1 MKPSLKAVALSTPFF
16 LLASCA
22 PTAVLAPLKPPPE
35 RMDCVAAGA
44 RPAIPAEYVIDW
56 TKVTT
61 VPQARAEHD
70 SYVRVIRSREGVVVG
85 HLVDV
90 EGKLFACST
99 DAEWLRDF
107 YGRLPDPG

>member
-1 MKPSLKAVALSTPFF
+1 MKPLLKVAALSTLCS
-16 LLASCA
+16 LLASCG
-22 PTAVLAPLKPPPE
+22 PTAVLAPVKPPAD
-35 RMDCVAAGA
+35 RMDCVAAGS

-56 TKVTT
+56 SAVTT
-61 VPQARAEHD
+61 VPQARTQHEA
-70 SYVRVIRSREGVVVG
+70 YVRVIRSREGVVVG

-107 YGRLPDPG
+107 FGRLPDPG